1 MSDAEL
7 AELLEEVSLPGLA
20 AKLGGLDAEA
30 DWGRLLSQGE
40 QQRVALLRLLLHQPL
55 VAFLDEASSPARVA
69 CSAALWGCWRRGK
82 GQRLPGGGWPLWE
95 LGIWGIS

>member
-55 VAFLDEASSPARVA
+55 VAFLDEASLGPCCLRYSVVEVL
-69 CSAALWGCWRRGK
+69 ALM
-82 GQRLPGGGWPLWE
+82 QA
-95 LGIWGIS
+95 